1 MKRRVA
7 LLMLLLA
14 APAAAIA
21 VPPALQP
28 PLPPTP
34 PPITPLPPAAQ
45 PQSSMAM
52 QTVTAERT
60 GITPRQRMVP
70 PQLTD
75 AERVAFRPIFLDLDA
90 GRFTRAETALN
101 ALPSG
106 LLSETARAALIV
118 ARGGNRQSRADLV
131 SWLGAN
137 PDLPLSANVARIAE
151 AMPGADA
158 APLPLLPESRPFR
171 TATAAGFRTASLPAD
186 GELATRLK
194 PLLAADRNDEAE
206 RLWLAQAPLLSP
218 FARAEL
224 AARIAWNHYR
234 MGDDPAAWRMGL
246 EAAAGLG
253 QGASDGAWTA
263 GLAAFRLGRWRDAAE
278 AFDLVTMGR
287 DDSLAAAA
295 FWAGRSW
302 GLAGNEANRKARLAR
317 AAASVASFYG
327 LLARRTL
334 GVDQGLDWREP
345 DFITADWNYLK
356 DIAGAR
362 RAAALV
368 EIGQLGLA
376 DRELRYLAA
385 TAPADAYPAIL
396 RLAARLDLPATQ
408 YSLATKPPAGLE
420 APLSAR
426 YPAPDWVPYRGWR
439 VPRALA
445 FAHALQES
453 AFATSATSRV
463 GARGL
468 MQLMP
473 DTRALVAARIARE
486 NPELLQGPL
495 GQGDMAD
502 PAYNFE
508 LGQTYLEVLGGM
520 GLTAGLLP
528 KVIAAY
534 NAGPGAV
541 QTWNR
546 TLDDQG
552 DPLLFIE
559 SIPYRETRHYVEIV
573 LRNLWMYELRDGQAP
588 ASLDAIAQGLW
599 PRLPGLGGQLAVKR
613 EPLPI
618 RPRPEPGSFTPET
631 WSTDDRA
638 VAGGK

>member
-1 MKRRVA
+1 MRRATA
-7 LLMLLLA
+7 LIALVLA
-14 APAAAIA
+14 GPAAAIT
-21 VPPALQP
+21 VPPALM
-28 PLPPTP
+28 PPTP
-34 PPITPLPPAAQ
+34 PPLTTLPPAAQ
-45 PQSSMAM
+45 PM
-52 QTVTAERT
+52 QTVTGLRT
-60 GITPRQRMVP
+60 GITPRQSMVP
-70 PQLTD
+70 PQLTEE
-75 AERVAFRPIFLDLDA
+75 ERAAFRQIFLDLDA
-90 GRFTRAETALN
+90 GRFTAAEKSLI
-101 ALPSG
+101 ALPAG

-118 ARGGNRQSRADLV
+118 ARGTGKVTRADLV
-131 SWLGAN
+131 TWLTAN
-137 PDLPLSANVARIAE
+137 PDLPLSPKIARL
-151 AMPGADA
+151 ADA
-158 APLPLLPESRPFR
+158 LPGGDSAPLPLLPEARPFR
-171 TATAAGFRTASLPAD
+171 TASSTGFRTESAPAD
-186 GELATRLK
+186 GELSARLK

-206 RLWLAQAPLLSP
+206 RLWLMQAPALSP
-218 FARAEL
+218 FARADL

-234 MGDDPAAWRMGL
+234 MGDDLAAWRMGL

-253 QGASDGAWTA
+253 QGASDGAWSA

-278 AFDLVTMGR
+278 AFDLVKMGR
-287 DDSLAAAA
+287 DDTRAAAA

-302 GLAGNEANRKARLAR
+302 GLAGNEANRKARLSQSAT
-317 AAASVASFYG
+317 SVASFYG
-327 LLARRTL
+327 LLARRSL

-345 DFITADWNYLK
+345 DFITGDWNYLK
-356 DIAGAR
+356 EVAGAR

-376 DRELRYLAA
+376 DRELRHLAA

-408 YSLATKPPAGLE
+408 YSLATKPPVGLE

-426 YPAPDWVPYRGWR
+426 YPAPDWVPFRGWR
-439 VPRALA
+439 VPRSLA

-453 AFATSATSRV
+453 AFITTATSRT
-463 GARGL
+463 GAKGL

-473 DTRALVAARIARE
+473 DTRDLVNRRILKETPDAASVV
-486 NPELLQGPL
+486 
-495 GQGDMAD
+495 GDMAD

-508 LGQTYLEVLGGM
+508 LGQTYLEVLGRM
-520 GLTAGLLP
+520 GLTGGLLP

-534 NAGPGAV
+534 NAGPGSV

-573 LRNLWMYELRDGQAP
+573 LRNLWMYELRDGHSP
-588 ASLDAIAQGLW
+588 ASMDAIAQGLW
-599 PRLPGLGGQLAVKR
+599 PRLPGIGGEMAVKR
-613 EPLPI
+613 DPLPI
-618 RPRPEPGSFTPET
+618 RPRPEPGSFTPEA
-631 WSTDDRA
+631 WPSDDRA

>member
-1 MKRRVA
+1 MRRAEA
-7 LLMLLLA
+7 LIALVLA
-14 APAAAIA
+14 GPAAAIT
-21 VPPALQP
+21 VPPALM
-28 PLPPTP
+28 PPTP
-34 PPITPLPPAAQ
+34 PPLTTLPPAAQ
-45 PQSSMAM
+45 PM
-52 QTVTAERT
+52 QTVTGLRT

-70 PQLTD
+70 PQLTEE
-75 AERVAFRPIFLDLDA
+75 ERAAFRQIFLDLDA
-90 GRFTRAETALN
+90 GHYTVAEKSLI
-101 ALPSG
+101 ALPAG
-106 LLSETARAALIV
+106 LLNETARAALIV
-118 ARGGNRQSRADLV
+118 ARGTGKLTRADLV
-131 SWLGAN
+131 TWLTAN
-137 PDLPLSANVARIAE
+137 PDLPLSPKVARL
-151 AMPGADA
+151 ADA
-158 APLPLLPESRPFR
+158 LPGGDSAPLPLLPEARPFR
-171 TATAAGFRTASLPAD
+171 TANGTGFRRESAPAD
-186 GELATRLK
+186 GELSARLK

-206 RLWLAQAPLLSP
+206 RLWLAQAPALSP
-218 FARAEL
+218 FARADL

-234 MGDDPAAWRMGL
+234 MGDDLAAWRLGL

-253 QGASDGAWTA
+253 QGASDGAWSA

-278 AFDLVTMGR
+278 AFDLVKMGR
-287 DDSLAAAA
+287 DDTRAAAA

-302 GLAGNEANRKARLAR
+302 GLAGDEANRKARLTQ
-317 AAASVASFYG
+317 AATSVASFYG
-327 LLARRTL
+327 LLARRSL

-356 DIAGAR
+356 EVAGAR

-376 DRELRYLAA
+376 DRELRHLAA

-408 YSLATKPPAGLE
+408 YSLATRPPVGLE

-426 YPAPDWVPYRGWR
+426 YPAPDWVPFRGWR
-439 VPRALA
+439 VPRSLA

-453 AFATSATSRV
+453 AFITTATSRT
-463 GARGL
+463 GAKGL

-473 DTRALVAARIARE
+473 DTRDLVNRRILKETPDAASVV
-486 NPELLQGPL
+486 
-495 GQGDMAD
+495 GDMAD

-508 LGQTYLEVLGGM
+508 LGQTYLEVLGRM
-520 GLTAGLLP
+520 GLTGGLLP

-534 NAGPGAV
+534 NAGPGSV

-573 LRNLWMYELRDGQAP
+573 LRNLWMYELRDGHSP
-588 ASLDAIAQGLW
+588 ASMDAIAQGLW
-599 PRLPGLGGQLAVKR
+599 PRLPGIGGELAVKR
-613 EPLPI
+613 DPLPI
-618 RPRPEPGSFTPET
+618 RPRPEPGSFTPEA
-631 WSTDDRA
+631 WPSDDRA

>member
-1 MKRRVA
+1 MRRRGA
-7 LLMLLLA
+7 LLLMLAA
-14 APAAAIA
+14 APAAAAITVPA
-21 VPPALQP
+21 ALLPPA
-28 PLPPTP
+28 PPTP
-34 PPITPLPPAAQ
+34 PPIIALPPAAQ
-45 PQSSMAM
+45 PL
-52 QTVTAERT
+52 QTVTAVRS

-70 PQLTD
+70 PQL
-75 AERVAFRPIFLDLDA
+75 AEADRASFRQIFLDLDA
-90 GRFTRAETALN
+90 GRSAAAETALS
-101 ALPSG
+101 AVPAG
-106 LLSETARAALIV
+106 LLTETARAALIV
-118 ARGGNRQSRADLV
+118 ARGAGKLTRADLAA
-131 SWLGAN
+131 WLTAN
-137 PDLPLSANVARIAE
+137 PDLPLATKVARIAD

-158 APLPLLPESRPFR
+158 APLPLLPEARTFR
-171 TATAAGFRTASLPAD
+171 ATAAPSFRTTSLPAD
-186 GELATRLK
+186 DELTARLK

-206 RLWLAQAPLLSP
+206 RLWLAQAPMLSP
-218 FARAEL
+218 FARADL

-253 QGASDGAWTA
+253 QGAADGAWTA
-263 GLAAFRLGRWRDAAE
+263 GLAAFRLGRWRDAAQ
-278 AFDLVTMGR
+278 AFDQVKMGR
-287 DDSLAAAA
+287 DDARAAAA

-302 GLAGNEANRKARLAR
+302 GLAGDESSRAARLGQ
-317 AAASVASFYG
+317 AAASTASFYG

-345 DFITADWNYLK
+345 DFITADWNFLQN
-356 DIAGAR
+356 IAGAR

-376 DRELRYLAA
+376 DRELRHLAA
-385 TAPADAYPAIL
+385 TAAAEAYPAIM

-408 YSLATKPPAGLE
+408 YSLATRPPAGLV

-426 YPAPDWVPYRGWR
+426 YPAPDWVPFRGWR
-439 VPRALA
+439 VPRSLA

-453 AFATSATSRV
+453 AFITTATSRT
-463 GARGL
+463 GAKGL

-473 DTRALVAARIARE
+473 DTRDLVSRRILRETPDAASVV
-486 NPELLQGPL
+486 
-495 GQGDMAD
+495 GDLAD

-508 LGQTYLEVLGGM
+508 LGQTYLEVLGRM
-520 GLTAGLLP
+520 GITAGLLP

-573 LRNLWMYELRDGQAP
+573 LRNLWMYELRDGHSP
-588 ASLDAIAQGLW
+588 ASLDAVAQGLW
-599 PRLPGLGGQLAVKR
+599 PRLPGIGGTLAVKR
-613 EPLPI
+613 DPLPI
-618 RPRPEPGSFTPET
+618 RPRPEPGSFTPEA
-631 WSTDDRA
+631 WPSDDRA
-638 VAGGK
+638 VAGGV

>member
-1 MKRRVA
+1 MRRATA
-7 LLMLLLA
+7 LIALVLA
-14 APAAAIA
+14 GPAAAIT
-21 VPPALQP
+21 VPPALM
-28 PLPPTP
+28 PPTP
-34 PPITPLPPAAQ
+34 PPLTTLPPAAQ
-45 PQSSMAM
+45 PM
-52 QTVTAERT
+52 QTVTGLRT

-70 PQLTD
+70 QQLTEE
-75 AERVAFRPIFLDLDA
+75 ERAAFRQIFLDLDA
-90 GRFTRAETALN
+90 GRFTAAEKSLI
-101 ALPSG
+101 ALPAG

-118 ARGGNRQSRADLV
+118 ARGTGKVTRADLV
-131 SWLGAN
+131 TWLTAN
-137 PDLPLSANVARIAE
+137 PDLPLSPKIARL
-151 AMPGADA
+151 ADA
-158 APLPLLPESRPFR
+158 LPGGDSAPLPLLPEARPFR
-171 TATAAGFRTASLPAD
+171 TASSTGFRTESAPAD
-186 GELATRLK
+186 GELSARLK

-206 RLWLAQAPLLSP
+206 RLWLMQAQALSP
-218 FARAEL
+218 FARADL

-234 MGDDPAAWRMGL
+234 MGDDLAAWRMGL

-253 QGASDGAWTA
+253 QGASDGAWSA

-278 AFDLVTMGR
+278 AFDLVKMGR
-287 DDSLAAAA
+287 DDTRAAAA

-302 GLAGNEANRKARLAR
+302 GLAGNEANRKARLSQ
-317 AAASVASFYG
+317 AATSVASFYG
-327 LLARRTL
+327 LLARRSL

-345 DFITADWNYLK
+345 DFITADWNYLNK
-356 DIAGAR
+356 VAGAR

-376 DRELRYLAA
+376 DRELRHLAA

-408 YSLATKPPAGLE
+408 YSLATKPPVGLE

-426 YPAPDWVPYRGWR
+426 YPAPDWVPFRGWR
-439 VPRALA
+439 VPRSLA

-453 AFATSATSRV
+453 AFITTATSRT
-463 GARGL
+463 GAKGL

-473 DTRALVAARIARE
+473 DTRDLVNRRILKETPDAA
-486 NPELLQGPL
+486 NVV
-495 GQGDMAD
+495 GDMAD

-508 LGQTYLEVLGGM
+508 LGQTYLEVLGRM
-520 GLTAGLLP
+520 GLTGGLLP

-534 NAGPGAV
+534 NAGPGLV

-573 LRNLWMYELRDGQAP
+573 LRNLWMYELRDGHSP
-588 ASLDAIAQGLW
+588 ASMDAIAQGLW
-599 PRLPGLGGQLAVKR
+599 PRLPGIGGEMAVKR
-613 EPLPI
+613 DPLPI
-618 RPRPEPGSFTPET
+618 RPRPEPGSFTPEA
-631 WSTDDRA
+631 WPSDDRA
-638 VAGGK
+638 VAGRK

>member
-1 MKRRVA
+1 MR
-7 LLMLLLA
+7 A
-14 APAAAIA
+14 AR
-21 VPPALQP
+21 
-28 PLPPTP
+28 
-34 PPITPLPPAAQ
+34 
-45 PQSSMAM
+45 S
-52 QTVTAERT
+52 
-60 GITPRQRMVP
+60 
-70 PQLTD
+70 
-75 AERVAFRPIFLDLDA
+75 
-90 GRFTRAETALN
+90 
-101 ALPSG
+101 
-106 LLSETARAALIV
+106 ARAK
-118 ARGGNRQSRADLV
+118 GDS
-131 SWLGAN
+131 
-137 PDLPLSANVARIAE
+137 
-151 AMPGADA
+151 
-158 APLPLLPESRPFR
+158 APLPLLPEARPFR
-171 TATAAGFRTASLPAD
+171 TASGTGFRTESAPAD
-186 GELATRLK
+186 GELSARLK

-206 RLWLAQAPLLSP
+206 RLWLAQAQALSP
-218 FARAEL
+218 FARADL

-234 MGDDPAAWRMGL
+234 MGDDLAAWRMGL

-253 QGASDGAWTA
+253 QGASDGAWSA

-278 AFDLVTMGR
+278 AFDLVKMGR
-287 DDSLAAAA
+287 DDTRAAAA

-302 GLAGNEANRKARLAR
+302 GLAGNEANRKARLSQ
-317 AAASVASFYG
+317 AATSVASFYG
-327 LLARRTL
+327 LLARRSL

-356 DIAGAR
+356 DVAGAR

-376 DRELRYLAA
+376 DRELRHLAA

-408 YSLATKPPAGLE
+408 YSLATKPPLGLE

-426 YPAPDWVPYRGWR
+426 YPAPDWVPFRGWR
-439 VPRALA
+439 VPRSLA

-453 AFATSATSRV
+453 AFITTATSRT
-463 GARGL
+463 GAKGL

-473 DTRALVAARIARE
+473 DTRDLVNRRILKETPDAASVV
-486 NPELLQGPL
+486 
-495 GQGDMAD
+495 GDMAD

-508 LGQTYLEVLGGM
+508 LGQTYLEVLGRM
-520 GLTAGLLP
+520 GLTGGLLP

-534 NAGPGAV
+534 NAGPGSV

-573 LRNLWMYELRDGQAP
+573 LRNLWMYELRDGHSP
-588 ASLDAIAQGLW
+588 ASMDAIAQGLW
-599 PRLPGLGGQLAVKR
+599 PRLPGIGGEMAVKR
-613 EPLPI
+613 DPLPI
-618 RPRPEPGSFTPET
+618 RPRPEPGSFTPEA
-631 WSTDDRA
+631 WPSDDRA

>member
-1 MKRRVA
+1 MRRATA
-7 LLMLLLA
+7 LIALVLA
-14 APAAAIA
+14 GPAAAIT
-21 VPPALQP
+21 VPPALM
-28 PLPPTP
+28 PPTP
-34 PPITPLPPAAQ
+34 PPLTTLPPAAQ
-45 PQSSMAM
+45 PM
-52 QTVTAERT
+52 QTVTGLRT

-70 PQLTD
+70 PQLTEE
-75 AERVAFRPIFLDLDA
+75 ERAAFRQIFLDLDA
-90 GRFTRAETALN
+90 GRLTAAEKSLI
-101 ALPSG
+101 ALPAG

-118 ARGGNRQSRADLV
+118 ARGTGKLTRADLV
-131 SWLGAN
+131 TWLTAN
-137 PDLPLSANVARIAE
+137 PDLPLSPKIARL
-151 AMPGADA
+151 ADA
-158 APLPLLPESRPFR
+158 LPGGDSAPLPLLPEARPFR
-171 TATAAGFRTASLPAD
+171 TASGTGFRTESAPAD
-186 GELATRLK
+186 GELSARLK

-206 RLWLAQAPLLSP
+206 RLWLAQAQALSP
-218 FARAEL
+218 FARADL

-234 MGDDPAAWRMGL
+234 MGDDLAAWRMGL

-253 QGASDGAWTA
+253 QGASDGAWSA

-278 AFDLVTMGR
+278 AFDQVKMGR
-287 DDSLAAAA
+287 DDTRAAAA

-302 GLAGNEANRKARLAR
+302 GLAGNDANRKARLTQ
-317 AAASVASFYG
+317 AATSVASFYG
-327 LLARRTL
+327 LLARRSL

-356 DIAGAR
+356 DVAGAR

-376 DRELRYLAA
+376 DRELRHLAA

-408 YSLATKPPAGLE
+408 YSLATKPPLGLE

-426 YPAPDWVPYRGWR
+426 YPAPDWVPFRGWR
-439 VPRALA
+439 VPRSLA

-453 AFATSATSRV
+453 AFITTATSRT
-463 GARGL
+463 GAKGL

-473 DTRALVAARIARE
+473 DTRDLVNRRILKETPDAASVV
-486 NPELLQGPL
+486 
-495 GQGDMAD
+495 GDMAD

-508 LGQTYLEVLGGM
+508 LGQTYLEVLGRM
-520 GLTAGLLP
+520 GLTGGLLP

-534 NAGPGAV
+534 NAGPGSV

-573 LRNLWMYELRDGQAP
+573 LRNLWMYELRDGHSP
-588 ASLDAIAQGLW
+588 ASMDAIAAGLW
-599 PRLPGLGGQLAVKR
+599 PRLPGIGGELAVKR
-613 EPLPI
+613 DPLPI
-618 RPRPEPGSFTPET
+618 RPRPEPGSFTPEA
-631 WSTDDRA
+631 WPSDDRA

>member
-1 MKRRVA
+1 MRRASA
-7 LLMLLLA
+7 LIAMVLA
-14 APAAAIA
+14 GPAAAIT
-21 VPPALQP
+21 VPPALM
-28 PLPPTP
+28 PPTP
-34 PPITPLPPAAQ
+34 PPLTTLPPAAQ
-45 PQSSMAM
+45 PL
-52 QTVTAERT
+52 QTVTGLRT
-60 GITPRQRMVP
+60 GITTRQRMVP

-75 AERVAFRPIFLDLDA
+75 EERTAFQQIFLHLDA
-90 GRFTRAETALN
+90 GRYAVAERALN
-101 ALPSG
+101 AQRAGS

-118 ARGGNRQSRADLV
+118 ARGTGKLTRADLAA
-131 SWLGAN
+131 WLSAN
-137 PDLPLSANVARIAE
+137 PDLPLSPKIARLAE
-151 AMPGADA
+151 ALPGADA
-158 APLPLLPESRPFR
+158 APLPLLPEVRPFR
-171 TATAAGFRTASLPAD
+171 TASAAGFRTESLPAD
-186 GELATRLK
+186 ADLAARLK

-206 RLWLAQAPLLSP
+206 RLWLAQASALSP
-218 FARAEL
+218 FARADL

-234 MGDDPAAWRMGL
+234 MGDDLAAWRMGL
-246 EAAAGLG
+246 EATAGLG
-253 QGASDGAWTA
+253 QGASDGAWSA

-278 AFDLVTMGR
+278 AFDRVTMGR
-287 DDSLAAAA
+287 DDTRAAAA

-302 GLAGNEANRKARLAR
+302 GLVGNEANRTARLNQ
-317 AAASVASFYG
+317 AATSVASFYG

-356 DIAGAR
+356 DVAGAR
-362 RAAALV
+362 RSAALV

-376 DRELRYLAA
+376 DRELRHLAA

-408 YSLATKPPAGLE
+408 YSLATNPPVGLE

-426 YPAPDWVPYRGWR
+426 YPAPDWVPFRGWR
-439 VPRALA
+439 VPRSLA

-453 AFATSATSRV
+453 AFITTATSRT
-463 GARGL
+463 GAKGL

-473 DTRALVAARIARE
+473 DTRDLVNRRILKETPDAASVV
-486 NPELLQGPL
+486 
-495 GQGDMAD
+495 GDMAD

-508 LGQTYLEVLGGM
+508 LGQTYLEVLGRM
-520 GLTAGLLP
+520 GLTGGLLP

-534 NAGPGAV
+534 NAGPGSV
-541 QTWNR
+541 KTWNL

-573 LRNLWMYELRDGQAP
+573 LRNLWMYELRDGHTP
-588 ASLDAIAQGLW
+588 VSMDAIAQGLW
-599 PRLPGLGGQLAVKR
+599 PRLPGIGGELAVKR

-618 RPRPEPGSFTPET
+618 RPRPEPGSFSPEA
-631 WSTDDRA
+631 WPSDDRA

>member
-1 MKRRVA
+1 MRRATA
-7 LLMLLLA
+7 LIALVLA
-14 APAAAIA
+14 GPAAAIT
-21 VPPALQP
+21 VPPALM
-28 PLPPTP
+28 PPTP
-34 PPITPLPPAAQ
+34 PPLTTLPPAAQ
-45 PQSSMAM
+45 PM
-52 QTVTAERT
+52 QTVTGLRT

-70 PQLTD
+70 PQLTEE
-75 AERVAFRPIFLDLDA
+75 ERAAFRQIFLDLDA
-90 GRFTRAETALN
+90 GRFTAAEKSLI
-101 ALPSG
+101 ALPAG

-118 ARGGNRQSRADLV
+118 ARGTGKVTRADLV
-131 SWLGAN
+131 TWLTAN
-137 PDLPLSANVARIAE
+137 PDLPLSPKIARL
-151 AMPGADA
+151 ADA
-158 APLPLLPESRPFR
+158 LPGGDSAPLPLLPEARPFR
-171 TATAAGFRTASLPAD
+171 TASSTGFRTESAPAD
-186 GELATRLK
+186 GELSARLK

-206 RLWLAQAPLLSP
+206 RLWLAQAQALSP
-218 FARAEL
+218 FARADL

-234 MGDDPAAWRMGL
+234 MGDDLAAWRMGL

-253 QGASDGAWTA
+253 QGASDGAWSA

-278 AFDLVTMGR
+278 AFDQVKMGR
-287 DDSLAAAA
+287 DDTRAAAA

-302 GLAGNEANRKARLAR
+302 GLAGNEANRKARLAQ
-317 AAASVASFYG
+317 AATSVASFYG
-327 LLARRTL
+327 LLARRSL

-356 DIAGAR
+356 DVAGAR

-376 DRELRYLAA
+376 DRELRHLAA

-408 YSLATKPPAGLE
+408 YSLATKPPVGLE

-426 YPAPDWVPYRGWR
+426 YPAPDWVPFRGWR
-439 VPRALA
+439 VPRSLA

-453 AFATSATSRV
+453 AFITTATSRT
-463 GARGL
+463 GAKGL

-473 DTRALVAARIARE
+473 DTRDLVNRRILKETPDAASVV
-486 NPELLQGPL
+486 
-495 GQGDMAD
+495 GDMAD

-508 LGQTYLEVLGGM
+508 LGQTYLEVLGRM
-520 GLTAGLLP
+520 GLTGGLLP

-534 NAGPGAV
+534 NAGPGSV

-573 LRNLWMYELRDGQAP
+573 LRNLWMYELRDGHSP
-588 ASLDAIAQGLW
+588 ASMDAIAAGLW
-599 PRLPGLGGQLAVKR
+599 PRLPGIGGELAVKR
-613 EPLPI
+613 DPLPI
-618 RPRPEPGSFTPET
+618 RPRPEPGSFTPEA
-631 WSTDDRA
+631 WPSDDRA

>member
-1 MKRRVA
+1 MRRATA
-7 LLMLLLA
+7 LIALVLA
-14 APAAAIA
+14 GPAAAIT
-21 VPPALQP
+21 VPPALM
-28 PLPPTP
+28 PPTP
-34 PPITPLPPAAQ
+34 PPLTTLPPAAQ
-45 PQSSMAM
+45 PM
-52 QTVTAERT
+52 QTVTGLRT

-70 PQLTD
+70 QQLTEE
-75 AERVAFRPIFLDLDA
+75 ERAAFRQIFLDLDA
-90 GRFTRAETALN
+90 GRFTAAEKSLI
-101 ALPSG
+101 ALPAG

-118 ARGGNRQSRADLV
+118 ARGTGKVTRADLV
-131 SWLGAN
+131 TWLTAN
-137 PDLPLSANVARIAE
+137 PDLPLSPKIARL
-151 AMPGADA
+151 ADA
-158 APLPLLPESRPFR
+158 LPGGDSAPLPLLPEARPFR
-171 TATAAGFRTASLPAD
+171 TASSTGFRTESAPAD
-186 GELATRLK
+186 GELSARLK

-206 RLWLAQAPLLSP
+206 RLWLMQAQALSP
-218 FARAEL
+218 FARADL

-234 MGDDPAAWRMGL
+234 MGDDLAAWRMGL

-253 QGASDGAWTA
+253 QGASDGAWSA

-278 AFDLVTMGR
+278 AFDLVKMGR
-287 DDSLAAAA
+287 DDTRAAAA

-302 GLAGNEANRKARLAR
+302 GLAGNEANRKARLSQ
-317 AAASVASFYG
+317 AATSVASFYG
-327 LLARRTL
+327 LLARRSL

-356 DIAGAR
+356 EVAGAR

-376 DRELRYLAA
+376 DRELRHLAA

-408 YSLATKPPAGLE
+408 YSLATKPPVGLE

-426 YPAPDWVPYRGWR
+426 YPAPDWVPFRGWR
-439 VPRALA
+439 VPRSLA

-453 AFATSATSRV
+453 AFITTATSRT
-463 GARGL
+463 GAKGL

-473 DTRALVAARIARE
+473 DTRDLVNRRILKETPDAA
-486 NPELLQGPL
+486 NVV
-495 GQGDMAD
+495 GDMAD

-508 LGQTYLEVLGGM
+508 LGQTYLEVLGRM
-520 GLTAGLLP
+520 GLTGGLLP

-534 NAGPGAV
+534 NAGPGLV

-573 LRNLWMYELRDGQAP
+573 LRNLWMYELRDGHSP
-588 ASLDAIAQGLW
+588 ASMDAIAQGLW
-599 PRLPGLGGQLAVKR
+599 PRLPGIGGEMAVKR
-613 EPLPI
+613 DPLPI
-618 RPRPEPGSFTPET
+618 RPRPEPGSFTPEA
-631 WSTDDRA
+631 WPSDDRA
-638 VAGGK
+638 VAGRK

>member
-1 MKRRVA
+1 
-7 LLMLLLA
+7 
-14 APAAAIA
+14 
-21 VPPALQP
+21 PPV
-28 PLPPTP
+28 PPTP

-45 PQSSMAM
+45 PM

-75 AERVAFRPIFLDLDA
+75 AERAAFRQIFLDLDA
-90 GRFTRAETALN
+90 GRLTQAEAALN
-101 ALPSG
+101 ALPAS

-118 ARGGNRQSRADLV
+118 ARNGSRQTRADLV
-131 SWLGAN
+131 TWLSAN
-137 PDLPLSANVARIAE
+137 PDLPLSAKVARIAE
-151 AMPGADA
+151 ALPGADTS
-158 APLPLLPESRPFR
+158 PLPLLPEARPFK
-171 TATAAGFRTASLPAD
+171 TASGPGFRTASLPAD
-186 GELATRLK
+186 SELAARLK

-206 RLWLAQAPLLSP
+206 RLWLAQAPQLSP
-218 FARAEL
+218 FARADL

-234 MGDDPAAWRMGL
+234 MGDDLAAWRMGL

-253 QGASDGAWTA
+253 QGASDGGWTA

-287 DDSLAAAA
+287 DDTRAAAA

-302 GLAGNEANRKARLAR
+302 GLAGDEAKRTARLGQ
-317 AAASVASFYG
+317 AATSVASFYG

-356 DIAGAR
+356 DVAGAR

-376 DRELRYLAA
+376 DRELRHLAA

-408 YSLATKPPAGLE
+408 YSLATKPPVGLE

-463 GARGL
+463 GAKGL

-486 NPELLQGPL
+486 NPDLLQGPL

-508 LGQTYLEVLGGM
+508 LGQTYLEVLGRM

-573 LRNLWMYELRDGQAP
+573 LRNLWMYELRDGQSP

>member
-1 MKRRVA
+1 MKRA
-7 LLMLLLA
+7 LALMLVLA
-14 APAAAIA
+14 PTMAAAITI
-21 VPPALQP
+21 PPALLP
-28 PLPPTP
+28 PAPPTP
-34 PPITPLPPAAQ
+34 PPITTLPPASQ
-45 PQSSMAM
+45 PL
-52 QTVTAERT
+52 QTVTAART
-60 GITPRQRMVP
+60 GITQRQRLVP
-70 PQLTD
+70 PQLSEE
-75 AERVAFRPIFLDLDA
+75 ERAAFRQIFLDLDA
-90 GRFTRAETALN
+90 GRTSSAERALAS
-101 ALPSG
+101 LPPS

-118 ARGGNRQSRADLV
+118 ARGTGKQTRADLV
-131 SWLGAN
+131 AWLSAN
-137 PDLPLSANVARIAE
+137 PDQPLAPRIARIADG
-151 AMPGADA
+151 MPGADS
-158 APLPLLPESRPFR
+158 APLPLLPEARPFR
-171 TATAAGFRTASLPAD
+171 TAAAPIRIEGLPAD
-186 GELATRLK
+186 GDLSARLK

-218 FARAEL
+218 YARADL

-234 MGDDPAAWRMGL
+234 MGDDLAAWRMGL
-246 EAAAGLG
+246 EATSGLG

-263 GLAAFRLGRWRDAAE
+263 GLAAFRLGRWRDAAQ
-278 AFDLVTMGR
+278 AFDLVKTGSEDIR
-287 DDSLAAAA
+287 AAGA

-302 GLAGNEANRKARLAR
+302 GLAGDSAARANRLGK
-317 AAASVASFYG
+317 AAAFVASFYG

-334 GVDQGLDWREP
+334 GQDQGLDWREP
-345 DFITADWNYLK
+345 DFITADWNFLQN
-356 DIAGAR
+356 IPGAR

-376 DRELRYLAA
+376 DRELRHLAA

-408 YSLATKPPAGLE
+408 YSLATKPPVGLT

-426 YPAPDWVPYRGWR
+426 FPAPEWVPFRGWR
-439 VPRALA
+439 VPRSLA

-453 AFATSATSRV
+453 AFITTATSRT

-473 DTRALVAARIARE
+473 DTQALVNRRILKETPDAASVI
-486 NPELLQGPL
+486 
-495 GQGDMAD
+495 GDLAD

-508 LGQTYLEVLGGM
+508 LGQTYLEVLGKMPITG
-520 GLTAGLLP
+520 GLLP
-528 KVIAAY
+528 KIIAAY
-534 NAGPGAV
+534 NAGPGSV

-573 LRNLWMYELRDGQAP
+573 LRNLWMYELRDGQVP
-588 ASLDAIAQGLW
+588 PSLDAIAQGLW
-599 PRLPGLGGQLAVKR
+599 PRLPGVGGALAVKR
-613 EPLPI
+613 DPLPI
-618 RPRPEPGSFTPET
+618 RPRPEPGSFTPEA
-631 WSTDDRA
+631 WPGDDRA

>member
-1 MKRRVA
+1 MRRATA
-7 LLMLLLA
+7 LIALILA
-14 APAAAIA
+14 GPAAAITM
-21 VPPALQP
+21 PPAL
-28 PLPPTP
+28 LPPTP
-34 PPITPLPPAAQ
+34 PSHITLPPAAQ
-45 PQSSMAM
+45 PQSSLAM
-52 QTVTAERT
+52 QTVADLRIGT
-60 GITPRQRMVP
+60 TPRQRMVP

-75 AERVAFRPIFLDLDA
+75 EEHAAFRQIFLDLDT
-90 GRFTRAETALN
+90 GRYTAAERALN
-101 ALPSG
+101 TLTAAQPAGG

-118 ARGGNRQSRADLV
+118 ARGTGKLNRAELV
-131 SWLGAN
+131 TWLTAN
-137 PDLPLSANVARIAE
+137 PDLPLSPKVARIAD
-151 AMPGADA
+151 ALPGADA
-158 APLPLLPESRPFR
+158 APLPLLPEIRSFR
-171 TATAAGFRTASLPAD
+171 TISAAGFRTESLPAD
-186 GELATRLK
+186 GEFSARLK

-206 RLWLAQAPLLSP
+206 RLWLMQAQALSP
-218 FARAEL
+218 FARADL

-234 MGDDPAAWRMGL
+234 MGDDLAAWRMGL

-253 QGASDGAWTA
+253 QGASDGAWSA

-278 AFDLVTMGR
+278 AFDLVKMGR
-287 DDSLAAAA
+287 DDTRAAAA

-302 GLAGNEANRKARLAR
+302 GLAGNEANRKARLSQ
-317 AAASVASFYG
+317 AATSVASFYG

-356 DIAGAR
+356 EVAGAR

-376 DRELRYLAA
+376 DRELRHLAA
-385 TAPADAYPAIL
+385 IAPADAYPAIL

-408 YSLATKPPAGLE
+408 YSLATKPPLGLE

-426 YPAPDWVPYRGWR
+426 YPAPDWVPFRGWR
-439 VPRALA
+439 VPRSLA

-453 AFATSATSRV
+453 AFITTATSRT
-463 GARGL
+463 GAKGL

-473 DTRALVAARIARE
+473 DTRDLVNRRILKETPDAASVV
-486 NPELLQGPL
+486 
-495 GQGDMAD
+495 GDMAD

-508 LGQTYLEVLGGM
+508 LGQTYLEVLGRM
-520 GLTAGLLP
+520 GLTGGLLP

-573 LRNLWMYELRDGQAP
+573 LRNLWMYELRDGHSP
-588 ASLDAIAQGLW
+588 ASMDAIAQGLW
-599 PRLPGLGGQLAVKR
+599 PRLPGLGGELAVKR
-613 EPLPI
+613 DPQPI
-618 RPRPEPGSFTPET
+618 RPRPEPGSFTPKA
-631 WSTDDRA
+631 WPSDDRA

>member
-1 MKRRVA
+1 MRRATA
-7 LLMLLLA
+7 LIALVLA
-14 APAAAIA
+14 GPAAAIT
-21 VPPALQP
+21 VPPALM
-28 PLPPTP
+28 PPTP
-34 PPITPLPPAAQ
+34 PPLTTLPPAAQ
-45 PQSSMAM
+45 PM
-52 QTVTAERT
+52 QTVTGLRT

-70 PQLTD
+70 PQLTEE
-75 AERVAFRPIFLDLDA
+75 ERAAFRQIFLDLDA
-90 GRFTRAETALN
+90 GRFTAAEKSLI
-101 ALPSG
+101 ALPAG

-118 ARGGNRQSRADLV
+118 ARGTGKVTRADLV
-131 SWLGAN
+131 TWLTAN
-137 PDLPLSANVARIAE
+137 PDLPLSPKIARL
-151 AMPGADA
+151 ADA
-158 APLPLLPESRPFR
+158 LPGGDSAPLPLLPEARPFR
-171 TATAAGFRTASLPAD
+171 TASSTGFRTESAPAD
-186 GELATRLK
+186 GELSARLK

-206 RLWLAQAPLLSP
+206 RLWLAQAQALSP
-218 FARAEL
+218 FARADL

-234 MGDDPAAWRMGL
+234 MGDDLAAWRMGL

-253 QGASDGAWTA
+253 QGASDGAWSA

-278 AFDLVTMGR
+278 AFDQVKMGR
-287 DDSLAAAA
+287 DDTRAAAA

-302 GLAGNEANRKARLAR
+302 GLAGNEANRKARLAQ
-317 AAASVASFYG
+317 AATSVASFYG
-327 LLARRTL
+327 LLARRSL

-356 DIAGAR
+356 DVAGAR

-376 DRELRYLAA
+376 DRELRHLAA

-408 YSLATKPPAGLE
+408 YSLATKPPVGLE

-426 YPAPDWVPYRGWR
+426 YPAPDWVPFRGWR
-439 VPRALA
+439 VPRSLA

-453 AFATSATSRV
+453 AFITTATSRT
-463 GARGL
+463 GAKGL

-473 DTRALVAARIARE
+473 DTRDLVNRRILKETPDAASVV
-486 NPELLQGPL
+486 
-495 GQGDMAD
+495 GDMAD

-508 LGQTYLEVLGGM
+508 LGQTYLEVLGRM
-520 GLTAGLLP
+520 GLTGGLLP

-534 NAGPGAV
+534 NAGPGSV

-573 LRNLWMYELRDGQAP
+573 LRNLWMYELRDGHSP
-588 ASLDAIAQGLW
+588 ASMDAIAQGLW
-599 PRLPGLGGQLAVKR
+599 PRLPGIGGEMAVKR
-613 EPLPI
+613 DPLPI
-618 RPRPEPGSFTPET
+618 RPRPEPGSFTPEA
-631 WSTDDRA
+631 WPSDDRA

>member
-1 MKRRVA
+1 MRRATA
-7 LLMLLLA
+7 LIALVLA
-14 APAAAIA
+14 GPAAAIT
-21 VPPALQP
+21 VPPALM
-28 PLPPTP
+28 PPTP
-34 PPITPLPPAAQ
+34 PPLTTLPPAAQ
-45 PQSSMAM
+45 PM
-52 QTVTAERT
+52 QTVTGLRT

-70 PQLTD
+70 PQLTEE
-75 AERVAFRPIFLDLDA
+75 ERAAFRQIFLDLDA
-90 GRFTRAETALN
+90 GRFTAAEKSLI
-101 ALPSG
+101 ALPAG

-118 ARGGNRQSRADLV
+118 ARGTGKVTRADLL
-131 SWLGAN
+131 SWLTAN
-137 PDLPLSANVARIAE
+137 PDLPLSPKIARL
-151 AMPGADA
+151 ADA
-158 APLPLLPESRPFR
+158 LPGGDSAPLPLLPEARPFR
-171 TATAAGFRTASLPAD
+171 TASSTGFRTESAPAD
-186 GELATRLK
+186 GELSARLK

-206 RLWLAQAPLLSP
+206 RLWLAQAQALSP
-218 FARAEL
+218 FARADL

-234 MGDDPAAWRMGL
+234 MGDDLAAWRMGL

-253 QGASDGAWTA
+253 QGASDGAWSA

-278 AFDLVTMGR
+278 AFDQVKMGR
-287 DDSLAAAA
+287 DDTRAAAA

-302 GLAGNEANRKARLAR
+302 GLAGNEANRKARLAQ
-317 AAASVASFYG
+317 AATSVASFYG
-327 LLARRTL
+327 LLARRSL

-356 DIAGAR
+356 DVAGAR

-376 DRELRYLAA
+376 DRELRHLAA

-408 YSLATKPPAGLE
+408 YSLATKPPVGLE

-426 YPAPDWVPYRGWR
+426 YPAPDWVPFRGWR
-439 VPRALA
+439 VPRSLA

-453 AFATSATSRV
+453 AFITTATSRT
-463 GARGL
+463 GAKGL

-473 DTRALVAARIARE
+473 DTRDLVNRRILKETPDAASVV
-486 NPELLQGPL
+486 
-495 GQGDMAD
+495 GDMAD

-508 LGQTYLEVLGGM
+508 LGQTYLEVLGRM
-520 GLTAGLLP
+520 GLTGGLLP

-534 NAGPGAV
+534 NAGPGSV

-573 LRNLWMYELRDGQAP
+573 LRNLWMYELRDGHSP
-588 ASLDAIAQGLW
+588 ASMDAIAQGLW
-599 PRLPGLGGQLAVKR
+599 PRLPGIGGEMAVKR
-613 EPLPI
+613 DPLPI
-618 RPRPEPGSFTPET
+618 RPRPEPGSFTPEA
-631 WSTDDRA
+631 WPSDDRA

>member
-1 MKRRVA
+1 MTPRLALVA
-7 LLMLLLA
+7 LLLA
-14 APAAAIA
+14 APAGAITVPAA
-21 VPPALQP
+21 L
-28 PLPPTP
+28 LPPTP
-34 PPITPLPPAAQ
+34 PPLTSLPPASA
-45 PQSSMAM
+45 PL
-52 QTVTAERT
+52 QTVTGIRT

-70 PQLTD
+70 PQLTEE
-75 AERVAFRPIFLDLDA
+75 ERAQYRQIFIDLDA
-90 GRFTRAETALN
+90 GRLTAAERALD
-101 ALPSG
+101 ALPDG
-106 LLSETARAALIV
+106 LLTQTARAALIV
-118 ARGGNRQSRADLV
+118 ARGAAKQTRADLAA
-131 SWLGAN
+131 WLSAN
-137 PDLPLSANVARIAE
+137 PDLPLSPRIARLAE
-151 AMPGADA
+151 ALPGADT
-158 APLPLLPESRPFR
+158 APLPLLPEARPFR
-171 TATAAGFRTASLPAD
+171 TASGPGFRTEGLPAD
-186 GELATRLK
+186 AELVARLK

-206 RLWLAQAPLLSP
+206 RLWLAQAASLSP
-218 FARAEL
+218 FARADL

-234 MGDDPAAWRMGL
+234 MGEDLSAWRMGL
-246 EAAAGLG
+246 DAAAGLG

-278 AFDLVTMGR
+278 AFDLVKMGSEDVR
-287 DDSLAAAA
+287 AAAA

-302 GLAGNEANRKARLAR
+302 GLAGNEANRQSRLR
-317 AAASVASFYG
+317 QAAASVASFYG

-334 GVDQGLDWREP
+334 GMDQGLDWREP

-356 DIAGAR
+356 DVPGAR

-408 YSLATKPPAGLE
+408 YSLATKPPVGLE

-426 YPAPDWVPYRGWR
+426 YPAPDWVPFRGWR
-439 VPRALA
+439 VPRSLA

-453 AFATSATSRV
+453 AFITTATSRT
-463 GARGL
+463 GAKGL

-473 DTRALVAARIARE
+473 DTRDLVNRRILKEAPDAASVV
-486 NPELLQGPL
+486 
-495 GQGDMAD
+495 GDITD

-508 LGQTYLEVLGGM
+508 LGQTYLEVLGRM
-520 GLTAGLLP
+520 GLTQGLLP

-534 NAGPGAV
+534 NAGPGAI

-573 LRNLWMYELRDGQAP
+573 LRNLWMYELRDGQSP

-599 PRLPGLGGQLAVKR
+599 PRLPGIGGELAVKR
-613 EPLPI
+613 DPLPI
-618 RPRPEPGSFTPET
+618 RPRPEPGSFTPEA
-631 WSTDDRA
+631 WPSDDRA

>member
-1 MKRRVA
+1 MTRAA
-7 LLMLLLA
+7 LLALMLA
-14 APAAAIA
+14 GPAAAIT
-21 VPPALQP
+21 VPPAL
-28 PLPPTP
+28 LPPTP
-34 PPITPLPPAAQ
+34 PPLTTLPPAAV
-45 PQSSMAM
+45 PM
-52 QTVTAERT
+52 QTVTGQRT
-60 GITPRQRMVP
+60 GITVRQRLVP
-70 PQLTD
+70 PQLTEE
-75 AERVAFRPIFLDLDA
+75 ERAAFRQIFLDLDA
-90 GRFTRAETALN
+90 GRFTAVEKAL
-101 ALPSG
+101 AAQPSG

-118 ARGGNRQSRADLV
+118 ARGPGKLTRADLAA
-131 SWLGAN
+131 WLGAN
-137 PDLPLSANVARIAE
+137 PDLPLSPKVARLAE
-151 AMPGADA
+151 ALPGADA
-158 APLPLLPESRPFR
+158 APLPLLPEARPFR
-171 TATAAGFRTASLPAD
+171 TASASGFRTTSLPAD
-186 GELATRLK
+186 GELAARLK

-206 RLWLAQAPLLSP
+206 RLWLAQAPSLSP
-218 FARAEL
+218 FARADL

-234 MGDDPAAWRMGL
+234 MGDDLAAWRMGL
-246 EAAAGLG
+246 EAAVGLG

-287 DDSLAAAA
+287 DDTRAAAA

-302 GLAGNEANRKARLAR
+302 GLAGDPARRTARLQQ
-317 AAASVASFYG
+317 AATSVASFYG

-356 DIAGAR
+356 DVPGAR

-376 DRELRYLAA
+376 DRELRHLAA

-408 YSLATKPPAGLE
+408 YSLATRPPVGLE

-439 VPRALA
+439 VPRGLA

-453 AFATSATSRV
+453 AFITSATSRV
-463 GARGL
+463 GAKGL

-495 GQGDMAD
+495 GPKGSWGDMAD

-508 LGQTYLEVLGGM
+508 LGQTYLEVLGRM
-520 GLTAGLLP
+520 GLTGGLLP

-573 LRNLWMYELRDGQAP
+573 LRNLWMYELRDGLAP

-599 PRLPGLGGQLAVKR
+599 PRLPGLGGELAVKR
-613 EPLPI
+613 DPLPI
-618 RPRPEPGSFTPET
+618 RPRPEPGSFTPES
-631 WSTDDRA
+631 WGGDDRA

>member
-1 MKRRVA
+1 MRRATA
-7 LLMLLLA
+7 LIALVLA
-14 APAAAIA
+14 GPAAAIT
-21 VPPALQP
+21 VPPALM
-28 PLPPTP
+28 PPTP
-34 PPITPLPPAAQ
+34 PPLTTLPPAAQ
-45 PQSSMAM
+45 PM
-52 QTVTAERT
+52 QTVTGLRT

-70 PQLTD
+70 PQLTEE
-75 AERVAFRPIFLDLDA
+75 ERAAFRQIFLDLDA
-90 GRFTRAETALN
+90 GRFTAAEKSLI
-101 ALPSG
+101 ALPAG

-118 ARGGNRQSRADLV
+118 ARGTGKVTRADLV
-131 SWLGAN
+131 TWLTAN
-137 PDLPLSANVARIAE
+137 PDLPLSPKIARL
-151 AMPGADA
+151 ADA
-158 APLPLLPESRPFR
+158 LPGGDSAPLPLLPEARPFR
-171 TATAAGFRTASLPAD
+171 TASSTGFRTESAPAD
-186 GELATRLK
+186 GELSARLK

-206 RLWLAQAPLLSP
+206 RLWLMQAQALSP
-218 FARAEL
+218 FARADL

-234 MGDDPAAWRMGL
+234 MGDDLAAWRMGL

-253 QGASDGAWTA
+253 QGASDGAWSA

-278 AFDLVTMGR
+278 AFDLVKMGR
-287 DDSLAAAA
+287 DDTRAAAA

-302 GLAGNEANRKARLAR
+302 GLAGNEANRKARLSQSAT
-317 AAASVASFYG
+317 SVASFYG
-327 LLARRTL
+327 LLARRSL

-356 DIAGAR
+356 EVAGAR

-376 DRELRYLAA
+376 DRELRHLAA

-408 YSLATKPPAGLE
+408 YSLATKPPVGLE

-426 YPAPDWVPYRGWR
+426 YPAPDWVPFRGWR
-439 VPRALA
+439 VPRSLA

-453 AFATSATSRV
+453 AFITTATSRT
-463 GARGL
+463 GAKGL

-473 DTRALVAARIARE
+473 DTRDLVNRRILKETPDAA
-486 NPELLQGPL
+486 NVV
-495 GQGDMAD
+495 GDMAD

-508 LGQTYLEVLGGM
+508 LGQTYLEVLGRM
-520 GLTAGLLP
+520 GLTGGLLP

-534 NAGPGAV
+534 NAGPGSV

-573 LRNLWMYELRDGQAP
+573 LRNLWMYELRDGHSP
-588 ASLDAIAQGLW
+588 ASMDAIAQGLW
-599 PRLPGLGGQLAVKR
+599 PRLPGIGGEMAVKR
-613 EPLPI
+613 DPLPI
-618 RPRPEPGSFTPET
+618 RPRPEPGSFTPEA
-631 WSTDDRA
+631 WPSDDRA

>member
-1 MKRRVA
+1 MKPALIAMA
-7 LLMLLLA
+7 LLVA
-14 APAAAIA
+14 SPAAAITI
-21 VPPALQP
+21 PTAL
-28 PLPPTP
+28 LPPTP
-34 PPITPLPPAAQ
+34 PPLTNLPPAAV
-45 PQSSMAM
+45 PM
-52 QTVTAERT
+52 QTVTGQRT
-60 GITPRQRMVP
+60 GITPRQRLVP
-70 PQLTD
+70 PQLTEE
-75 AERVAFRPIFLDLDA
+75 ERVAFRQIFLDLDA
-90 GRFTRAETALN
+90 GRFSAAERALAAMPT
-101 ALPSG
+101 G

-118 ARGGNRQSRADLV
+118 ARGPGKLSRADLAA
-131 SWLGAN
+131 WLGAN
-137 PDLPLSANVARIAE
+137 PDLPLSPRVARLAE
-151 AMPGADA
+151 ALPGADA
-158 APLPLLPESRPFR
+158 APLPLLPEARPFR
-171 TATAAGFRTASLPAD
+171 TASGSGFRTESLPAD
-186 GELATRLK
+186 GELAARLK

-218 FARAEL
+218 FARADL

-234 MGDDPAAWRMGL
+234 MGDDLAAWRMGL
-246 EAAAGLG
+246 ESAAGLG

-278 AFDLVTMGR
+278 AFDLVKMGR
-287 DDSLAAAA
+287 DDTRAAAA

-302 GLAGNEANRKARLAR
+302 GLAGNEANRKARLQQ
-317 AAASVASFYG
+317 AATSVASFYG

-345 DFITADWNYLK
+345 DFISADWNYLK
-356 DIAGAR
+356 DVPGAR

-376 DRELRYLAA
+376 DRELRHLAA

-408 YSLATKPPAGLE
+408 YSLATKPPVGLE

-426 YPAPDWVPYRGWR
+426 YPAPEWVPFRGWR
-439 VPRALA
+439 VPRSLA

-453 AFATSATSRV
+453 AFITTATSRT
-463 GARGL
+463 GAKGL

-473 DTRALVAARIARE
+473 DTRDLVNRRILKETPDAAAVV
-486 NPELLQGPL
+486 
-495 GQGDMAD
+495 GDMAD

-508 LGQTYLEVLGGM
+508 LGQTYLEVLGRM
-520 GLTAGLLP
+520 GITGGLLP

-573 LRNLWMYELRDGQAP
+573 LRNLWMYELRDGLSP
-588 ASLDAIAQGLW
+588 ASLDAIATGLW
-599 PRLPGLGGQLAVKR
+599 PRLPGIGGELAVKR
-613 EPLPI
+613 DPLPI
-618 RPRPEPGSFTPET
+618 RPRPEPGSFNPET
-631 WSTDDRA
+631 WSSDDRA

>member
-1 MKRRVA
+1 MRRATA
-7 LLMLLLA
+7 LIALVLA
-14 APAAAIA
+14 GPAAAIT
-21 VPPALQP
+21 VPPALM
-28 PLPPTP
+28 PPTP
-34 PPITPLPPAAQ
+34 PPLTTLPPAAQ
-45 PQSSMAM
+45 PM
-52 QTVTAERT
+52 QTVTGLRT

-70 PQLTD
+70 PQLTEE
-75 AERVAFRPIFLDLDA
+75 ERAAFRQIFLDLDA
-90 GRFTRAETALN
+90 GRFTAAEKSLI
-101 ALPSG
+101 ALPAG

-118 ARGGNRQSRADLV
+118 ARGTGKVTRADLV
-131 SWLGAN
+131 TWLTAN
-137 PDLPLSANVARIAE
+137 PDLPLSPKIARL
-151 AMPGADA
+151 ADA
-158 APLPLLPESRPFR
+158 LPGGDSAPLPLLPEARPFR
-171 TATAAGFRTASLPAD
+171 TASSTGFRTESAPAD
-186 GELATRLK
+186 GELSARLK

-206 RLWLAQAPLLSP
+206 RLWLMQAQALSP
-218 FARAEL
+218 FARADL

-234 MGDDPAAWRMGL
+234 MGDDLAAWRMGL

-253 QGASDGAWTA
+253 QGASDGAWSA

-278 AFDLVTMGR
+278 AFDLVKMGR
-287 DDSLAAAA
+287 DDTRAAAA

-302 GLAGNEANRKARLAR
+302 GLAGNEANRKARLSQ
-317 AAASVASFYG
+317 AATSVASFYG
-327 LLARRTL
+327 LLARRSL

-356 DIAGAR
+356 EVAGAR

-376 DRELRYLAA
+376 DRELRHLAA

-408 YSLATKPPAGLE
+408 YSLASKPPLGLE

-426 YPAPDWVPYRGWR
+426 YPAPDWVPFRGWR
-439 VPRALA
+439 VPRSLA

-453 AFATSATSRV
+453 AFITTATSRT
-463 GARGL
+463 GAKGL

-473 DTRALVAARIARE
+473 DTRDLVNRRILKETPDAASVV
-486 NPELLQGPL
+486 
-495 GQGDMAD
+495 GDMAD

-508 LGQTYLEVLGGM
+508 LGQTYLEVLGRM
-520 GLTAGLLP
+520 GLTGGLLP

-534 NAGPGAV
+534 NAGPGSV

-573 LRNLWMYELRDGQAP
+573 LRNLWMYELRDGHSP
-588 ASLDAIAQGLW
+588 ASMDAIAQGLW
-599 PRLPGLGGQLAVKR
+599 PRLPGIGGEMAVKR
-613 EPLPI
+613 DPLPI
-618 RPRPEPGSFTPET
+618 RPRPEPGSFTPEA
-631 WSTDDRA
+631 WPSDDRA

>member
-1 MKRRVA
+1 MRRATA
-7 LLMLLLA
+7 LIALVLA
-14 APAAAIA
+14 GPAAAIT
-21 VPPALQP
+21 VPPALM
-28 PLPPTP
+28 PPTP
-34 PPITPLPPAAQ
+34 PPLTTLPPAAQ
-45 PQSSMAM
+45 PM
-52 QTVTAERT
+52 QTVTGLRT

-70 PQLTD
+70 QQLTEE
-75 AERVAFRPIFLDLDA
+75 ERAAFRQIFLDLDA
-90 GRFTRAETALN
+90 GRFTAAEKSLI
-101 ALPSG
+101 ALPAG

-118 ARGGNRQSRADLV
+118 ARGTGKVTRADLV
-131 SWLGAN
+131 TWLTAN
-137 PDLPLSANVARIAE
+137 PDLPLSPKIARL
-151 AMPGADA
+151 ADA
-158 APLPLLPESRPFR
+158 LPGGDSAPLPLLPEARPFR
-171 TATAAGFRTASLPAD
+171 TASSTGFRTEPAPAD
-186 GELATRLK
+186 GELSARLK

-206 RLWLAQAPLLSP
+206 RLWLAQAQALSP
-218 FARAEL
+218 FARADL

-234 MGDDPAAWRMGL
+234 MGDDLAAWRMGL

-253 QGASDGAWTA
+253 QGASDGAWSA

-278 AFDLVTMGR
+278 AFDLVKMGR
-287 DDSLAAAA
+287 DDTRAAAA

-302 GLAGNEANRKARLAR
+302 GLAGNEANRKARLSQ
-317 AAASVASFYG
+317 AATSVASFYG
-327 LLARRTL
+327 LLARRSL

-356 DIAGAR
+356 EVAGAR

-376 DRELRYLAA
+376 DRELRHLAA

-408 YSLATKPPAGLE
+408 YSLATKPPVGLE

-426 YPAPDWVPYRGWR
+426 YPAPDWVPFRGWR
-439 VPRALA
+439 VPRSLA

-453 AFATSATSRV
+453 AFITTATSRT
-463 GARGL
+463 GAKGL

-473 DTRALVAARIARE
+473 DTRDLVNRRILKETPDAA
-486 NPELLQGPL
+486 NVV
-495 GQGDMAD
+495 GDMAD

-508 LGQTYLEVLGGM
+508 LGQTYLEVLGRM
-520 GLTAGLLP
+520 GLTGGLLP

-534 NAGPGAV
+534 NAGPGSV
-541 QTWNR
+541 QTWTR

-573 LRNLWMYELRDGQAP
+573 LRNLWMYELRDGHSP
-588 ASLDAIAQGLW
+588 ASMDAIAQGLW
-599 PRLPGLGGQLAVKR
+599 PRLPGIGGEMAVKR
-613 EPLPI
+613 DPLPI
-618 RPRPEPGSFTPET
+618 RPRPEPGSFTPEA
-631 WSTDDRA
+631 WPSDDRA
-638 VAGGK
+638 VAGRK

>member
-1 MKRRVA
+1 
-7 LLMLLLA
+7 
-14 APAAAIA
+14 
-21 VPPALQP
+21 
-28 PLPPTP
+28 
-34 PPITPLPPAAQ
+34 
-45 PQSSMAM
+45 
-52 QTVTAERT
+52 
-60 GITPRQRMVP
+60 MVP
-70 PQLTD
+70 PQLTEE
-75 AERVAFRPIFLDLDA
+75 ERAAFRQIFLDLDA
-90 GRFTRAETALN
+90 GRFTAAEKSLI
-101 ALPSG
+101 ALPAG

-118 ARGGNRQSRADLV
+118 ARGTGKVTRADLV
-131 SWLGAN
+131 TWLTAN
-137 PDLPLSANVARIAE
+137 PDLPLSPKIARL
-151 AMPGADA
+151 ADA
-158 APLPLLPESRPFR
+158 LPGGDSAPLPLLPEARPFR
-171 TATAAGFRTASLPAD
+171 TASSTGFRTESAPAD
-186 GELATRLK
+186 GELSARLK

-206 RLWLAQAPLLSP
+206 RLWLAQAQALSP
-218 FARAEL
+218 FARADL

-234 MGDDPAAWRMGL
+234 MGDDLAAWRMGL

-253 QGASDGAWTA
+253 QGASDGAWSA

-278 AFDLVTMGR
+278 AFDQVKMGR
-287 DDSLAAAA
+287 DDTRAAAA

-302 GLAGNEANRKARLAR
+302 GLAGNEANRKARLAQ
-317 AAASVASFYG
+317 AATSVASFYG
-327 LLARRTL
+327 LLARRSL

-356 DIAGAR
+356 DVAGAR

-376 DRELRYLAA
+376 DRELRHLAA

-408 YSLATKPPAGLE
+408 YSLATKPPVGLE

-426 YPAPDWVPYRGWR
+426 YPAPDWVPFRGWR
-439 VPRALA
+439 VPRSLA

-453 AFATSATSRV
+453 AFITTATSRT
-463 GARGL
+463 GAKGL

-473 DTRALVAARIARE
+473 DTRDLVNRRILKETPDAASVV
-486 NPELLQGPL
+486 
-495 GQGDMAD
+495 GDMAD

-508 LGQTYLEVLGGM
+508 LGQTYLEVLGRM
-520 GLTAGLLP
+520 GLTGGLLP

-534 NAGPGAV
+534 NAGPGSV

-573 LRNLWMYELRDGQAP
+573 LRNLWMYELRDGHSP
-588 ASLDAIAQGLW
+588 ASMDAIAQGLW
-599 PRLPGLGGQLAVKR
+599 PRLPGIGGEMAVKR
-613 EPLPI
+613 DPLPI
-618 RPRPEPGSFTPET
+618 RPRPEPGSFTPEA
-631 WSTDDRA
+631 WPSDDRA

>member
-1 MKRRVA
+1 MRRATA
-7 LLMLLLA
+7 LIALVLA
-14 APAAAIA
+14 GPAAAIT
-21 VPPALQP
+21 VPPALM
-28 PLPPTP
+28 PPTP
-34 PPITPLPPAAQ
+34 PPLTTLPPAAQ
-45 PQSSMAM
+45 PM
-52 QTVTAERT
+52 QTVTGLRT

-70 PQLTD
+70 PQLTEE
-75 AERVAFRPIFLDLDA
+75 ERAAFRQIFLDLDA
-90 GRFTRAETALN
+90 GRLTAAEKSLI
-101 ALPSG
+101 ALPAG
-106 LLSETARAALIV
+106 LLSETACAALIV
-118 ARGGNRQSRADLV
+118 ARGTGKLTRADLV
-131 SWLGAN
+131 TWLTAN
-137 PDLPLSANVARIAE
+137 PDLPLSPKIARL
-151 AMPGADA
+151 ADA
-158 APLPLLPESRPFR
+158 LPGGDSAPLPLLPEARPFR
-171 TATAAGFRTASLPAD
+171 TASGTGFRTESAPAD
-186 GELATRLK
+186 GELSARLK

-206 RLWLAQAPLLSP
+206 RLWLAQAQALSP
-218 FARAEL
+218 FARADL

-234 MGDDPAAWRMGL
+234 MGDDLAAWRMGL

-253 QGASDGAWTA
+253 QGASDGAWSA

-278 AFDLVTMGR
+278 AFDLVKMGR
-287 DDSLAAAA
+287 DDTRAAAA

-302 GLAGNEANRKARLAR
+302 GLAGNEANRKARLSQ
-317 AAASVASFYG
+317 AATSVASFYG
-327 LLARRTL
+327 LLARRSL

-356 DIAGAR
+356 DVAGAR

-376 DRELRYLAA
+376 DRELRHLAA

-408 YSLATKPPAGLE
+408 YSLATKPPLGLE

-426 YPAPDWVPYRGWR
+426 YPAPDWVPFRGWR
-439 VPRALA
+439 VPRSLA

-453 AFATSATSRV
+453 AFITTATSRT
-463 GARGL
+463 GAKGL

-473 DTRALVAARIARE
+473 DTRDLVNRRILKETPDAASVV
-486 NPELLQGPL
+486 
-495 GQGDMAD
+495 GDMAD

-508 LGQTYLEVLGGM
+508 LGQTYLEVLGRM
-520 GLTAGLLP
+520 GLTGGLLP

-534 NAGPGAV
+534 NAGPGSV

-573 LRNLWMYELRDGQAP
+573 LRNLWMYELRDGHSP
-588 ASLDAIAQGLW
+588 ASMDAIAQGLW
-599 PRLPGLGGQLAVKR
+599 PRLPGIGGEMAVKR
-613 EPLPI
+613 DPLPI
-618 RPRPEPGSFTPET
+618 RPRPEPGSFTPEA
-631 WSTDDRA
+631 WPSDDRA

>member
-1 MKRRVA
+1 MRRATA
-7 LLMLLLA
+7 LIALVLA
-14 APAAAIA
+14 GPAAAIT
-21 VPPALQP
+21 VPPALM
-28 PLPPTP
+28 PPTP
-34 PPITPLPPAAQ
+34 PPLTTLPPAAQ
-45 PQSSMAM
+45 PM
-52 QTVTAERT
+52 QTVTGLRT

-70 PQLTD
+70 PQLTEE
-75 AERVAFRPIFLDLDA
+75 ERAAFRQIFLDLDA
-90 GRFTRAETALN
+90 GRFSAAEKSLI
-101 ALPSG
+101 ALPAG

-118 ARGGNRQSRADLV
+118 ARGTGKLTRTDLV
-131 SWLGAN
+131 TWLTAN
-137 PDLPLSANVARIAE
+137 PDLPLSPKIAKL
-151 AMPGADA
+151 ADA
-158 APLPLLPESRPFR
+158 LPGGDSAPLPLLPEARPFR
-171 TATAAGFRTASLPAD
+171 TASGTGFRTESAPAD
-186 GELATRLK
+186 GEFSARLK
-194 PLLAADRNDEAE
+194 PLLAADRNGEAE
-206 RLWLAQAPLLSP
+206 RLWLMQAQALSP
-218 FARAEL
+218 FARADL

-234 MGDDPAAWRMGL
+234 MGDDLAAWRMGL

-253 QGASDGAWTA
+253 QGASDGAWSA

-278 AFDLVTMGR
+278 AFDRVTMGR
-287 DDSLAAAA
+287 DDTRAAAA

-302 GLAGNEANRKARLAR
+302 GLAGNEANRQARLAQV
-317 AAASVASFYG
+317 ATSVASFYG

-356 DIAGAR
+356 DVAGAR

-376 DRELRYLAA
+376 DRELRHLAA

-408 YSLATKPPAGLE
+408 YSLATKPPLGLE

-426 YPAPDWVPYRGWR
+426 YPAPDWVPFRGWR
-439 VPRALA
+439 VPRSLA

-453 AFATSATSRV
+453 AFITTATSRT
-463 GARGL
+463 GAKGL

-473 DTRALVAARIARE
+473 DTRDLVNRRILKETPDAASVV
-486 NPELLQGPL
+486 
-495 GQGDMAD
+495 GDMAD

-508 LGQTYLEVLGGM
+508 LGQTYLEVLGRM
-520 GLTAGLLP
+520 GLTGGLLP

-534 NAGPGAV
+534 NAGPGSV

-573 LRNLWMYELRDGQAP
+573 LRNLWMYELRDGHSP
-588 ASLDAIAQGLW
+588 ASMDAIAQGLW
-599 PRLPGLGGQLAVKR
+599 PRLPGIGGEMAVKR
-613 EPLPI
+613 DPLPI
-618 RPRPEPGSFTPET
+618 RPRPEPGSFTPEA
-631 WSTDDRA
+631 WPSDDRA